1 MNGWVEAA
9 QESEHR
15 GEPYVLLTL
24 LGSRGSTPRDSG
36 TKMLVTADTTRCT
49 IGGGHLEYKAIEI
62 AREMLASSDAQQRI
76 ENFPLGARLGQC
88 CGGSASVLFESFPG
102 SRVNIMLFGAG
113 HVGQALV
120 TILGQLPCR
129 VQWVDSREEQF
140 AGSLPANVRAV
151 VSDSPQDEVA
161 AMPPGS
167 YYIVMTHNHPLDFAI
182 TEAVIRR
189 RDARYMG
196 LIGSDTKWKR
206 FRMRFE
212 HRDYTAADIAAV
224 RCPIG
229 LAAVPG
235 KLPMEVATSVAGE
248 IIAEYQSDLPAATT
262 QRGVGWRELKT
273 GVAGDVAAQK
283 FVAAGAAENS
293 TEMQSAEVG
302 HEG

>member
-1 MNGWVEAA
+1 VNGWIEAT
-9 QESEHR
+9 QESEQR

-49 IGGGHLEYKAIEI
+49 IGGGHLEYRAIEI
-62 AREMLASSDAQQRI
+62 AREMLASADAQQRI

-88 CGGSASVLFESFPG
+88 CGGSTSVLFESFPG

-140 AGSLPANVRAV
+140 PGVLPANVRSL

-161 AMPPGS
+161 GMPPGS

-212 HRDYTAADIAAV
+212 HRDYAAADIAAV
-224 RCPIG
+224 RCPVG

-235 KLPMEVATSVAGE
+235 KLPMEVATSIAAE
-248 IIAEYQSDLPAATT
+248 IIAQYQGDLPAAAT
-262 QRGVGWRELKT
+262 QRGVGWRELKK
-273 GVAGDVAAQK
+273 GVAGDVAAQQ
-283 FVAAGAAENS
+283 FVPADPAQHS
-293 TEMQSAEVG
+293 TELQSAEVG